1 MIKFGKSG
9 KTGLSGL
16 TFQNIWFQQFQ
27 SKAEERVKFE
37 DLKIQAVLKQEKGL
51 KDIKGSR

>member
-9 KTGLSGL
+9 KNGLSGL

-37 DLKIQAVLKQEKGL
+37 DLKIQTILKQEKGL
-51 KDIKGSR
+51 KGIKGSR